1 MERPRKRRRR
11 RGFFLTNRADDF
23 ALDVDAPAHGR
34 CENRRKTGFDR
45 PKRHH
50 NFRHLSSTLMRKLL
64 PALAAFAALAPFT
77 RAEDKAPAAPATP
90 AAAEV
95 KSAEPS
101 PENKK
106 LFLQAFGWIV
116 AKRSGLTQLDFNEAE
131 MEEVLAGAKLG
142 ATGKG
147 EDFPAKMQALEGEYM
162 AYLQARSAA
171 AQAKE
176 TKRKEAA
183 AQGEIDAGKAFIKA
197 AAAADKDIV
206 VEPNGLAYKIID
218 AGKGDKP
225 KAESVVKVLYT
236 GKTIDGATFDSTADR
251 NNEPAEFQLNQVVK
265 GWTLGIQKVAKG
277 GKIKLWIPGDL
288 AYGVEGREPKI
299 KPGATLVF
307 DVEILDIKAAP
318 AAQPEA
324 VAPPVAPAAK

>member
-1 MERPRKRRRR
+1 
-11 RGFFLTNRADDF
+11 
-23 ALDVDAPAHGR
+23 
-34 CENRRKTGFDR
+34 
-45 PKRHH
+45 
-50 NFRHLSSTLMRKLL
+50 MRKLL
-64 PALAAFAALAPFT
+64 PALVAFAALAPFT

-90 AAAEV
+90 ASAEAKPAEV
-95 KSAEPS
+95 S
-101 PENKK
+101 PEKKK

-131 MEEVLAGAKLG
+131 MDEVLAGAKLG

-147 EDFPAKMQALEGEYM
+147 EDFPEKMKELEGEYM
-162 AYLQARSAA
+162 AYLQMRSAA

-183 AQGEIDAGKAFIKA
+183 AKAEIEAGAAFIKA

-206 VEPNGLAYKIID
+206 VEPNGLAYKILD

-225 KAESVVKVLYT
+225 KSDSVVKVNYS
-236 GKTIDGATFDSTADR
+236 GKLTDGTVFDATEQHPDKAPS
-251 NNEPAEFQLNQVVK
+251 EFQLDQVVK
-265 GWTLGIQKVAKG
+265 GWTLGIQKIAKG

-307 DVEILDIKAAP
+307 DVELLDIKAAP

-324 VAPPVAPAAK
+324 AELPVAPAAK